1 MLKNI
6 NPLLNGAILKALS
19 DMGHGDEVVVVDAH
33 YSVQTAA
40 RHSTLGHSLH
50 MEGADTAAAIKA
62 ILSVLPLDSNFVQF
76 PAERMMVDDEPDTM
90 PNVQKE
96 AQAEVDAAAG
106 KPMPFGMVPRKDFYE
121 RAKKAYCVVITG
133 DTRGWGCFIFRKGLD
148 VTPDQP
154 HTEGNAHIST

>member
-50 MEGADTAAAIKA
+50 MEAPTRPPPSRPSCPCCRWTAT
-62 ILSVLPLDSNFVQF
+62 SSNSRRN
-76 PAERMMVDDEPDTM
+76 E
-90 PNVQKE
+90 
-96 AQAEVDAAAG
+96 
-106 KPMPFGMVPRKDFYE
+106 
-121 RAKKAYCVVITG
+121 
-133 DTRGWGCFIFRKGLD
+133 
-148 VTPDQP
+148 
-154 HTEGNAHIST
+154 